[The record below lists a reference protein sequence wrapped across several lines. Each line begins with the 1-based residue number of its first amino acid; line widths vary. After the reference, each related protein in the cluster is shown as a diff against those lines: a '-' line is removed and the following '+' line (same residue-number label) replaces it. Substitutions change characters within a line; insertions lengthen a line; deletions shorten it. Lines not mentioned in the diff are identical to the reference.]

1 MNTRIALT
9 LALLIP
15 ATLAHADN
23 DRASA
28 QTALLAASC
37 ANCHG
42 TDGKLAGA
50 IPAIANRP
58 ATALESQLLDFKHD
72 DSSSG
77 TVMPRIAKGYSDE
90 QLKALA
96 IYFSTIDTASQGR

>member
-1 MNTRIALT
+1 MKNQLALT
-9 LALLIP
+9 LALLLPAIP
-15 ATLAHADN
+15 SWAN
-23 DRASA
+23 DSRQDD

-42 TDGKLAGA
+42 TDGALGGA

-58 ATALESQLLDFKHD
+58 ASALEAQLLEFKHS
-72 DSSSG
+72 DSTRA

-90 QLKALA
+90 ELKALA
-96 IYFSTIDTASQGR
+96 DYFSRIGSSGQQ